1 MDIKTCATVARGL
14 KRNSAIL
21 EKLDTI
27 LKLIMQRAALACLAG
42 TKKGTFDCECPRV

>member
-27 LKLIMQRAALACLAG
+27 LKLIMQRAALASPRRH
-42 TKKGTFDCECPRV
+42 KKRDIRL